1 MDSPFM
7 TVMAE
12 GLARTGIRVVR
23 FEFPYMRERRH
34 GGKRRPPNSRNTLSR
49 TWHEV
54 VEHLGGAERLVIGG
68 KSLGGRI
75 ASMVA
80 DAVGARGLVCLGY
93 PFHPPGRPDSLRVA
107 HLSELR
113 TPALIVQGTRDALG
127 SSREIEGYE
136 LSDRIRIVFLDD
148 GNHSF
153 KPRVRSG
160 RTEQQALDE
169 AVDAVAQFVR
179 TL

>member
-1 MDSPFM
+1 
-7 TVMAE
+7 
-12 GLARTGIRVVR
+12 
-23 FEFPYMRERRH
+23 
-34 GGKRRPPNSRNTLSR
+34 
-49 TWHEV
+49 
-54 VEHLGGAERLVIGG
+54 
-68 KSLGGRI
+68 
-75 ASMVA
+75 
-80 DAVGARGLVCLGY
+80 
-93 PFHPPGRPDSLRVA
+93 
-107 HLSELR
+107 
-113 TPALIVQGTRDALG
+113 VQGTRDALG